1 MKYGDFGPAKKE
13 VSDAAG
19 GHENYNVETTIAGNV
34 KMFGIVNE
42 AGTEITSLGMSNS
55 VEVMRWLTKGEVEKL
70 KENRDDFDAPRSV
83 LALLSIPLFLDQNPA
98 YPPQHKWIRI
108 RNQIHTALELEPV
121 PGAGT
126 TY

>member
-83 LALLSIPLFLDQNPA
+83 LALLWIRLFLDPNPA
-98 YPPQHKWIRI
+98 YPQLKRIRI
-108 RNQIHTALELEPV
+108 QSWIHTALEPEPV